1 MHELSLV
8 EEILRI
14 SSAAAGGRTVKR
26 IVLKVGALSC
36 VMPDALQFCFDSVK
50 QGTPLDSAELALV
63 PVPGLAHCE
72 TCGTDYALAELWQ
85 PCPCGSVER
94 RLLQGQEL
102 VVQTLEFR

>member
-8 EEILRI
+8 EEILHI
-14 SSAAAGGRTVKR
+14 SSAAARGRTVKR
-26 IVLKVGALSC
+26 VVLKVGVLSC
-36 VMPDALQFCFDSVK
+36 VMPEALQFCFDSVK
-50 QGTPLDSAELALV
+50 QDTLLHHAELVLE

-102 VVQTLEFR
+102 VVQTLEFC